1 MIKCTI
7 CENHELNGAKHTC
20 TKCDTKTIYG
30 VMQEPFIECCSYYK
44 MTAAEKQR
52 RAYFRKINSLPIDD
66 RGRGGKIIN
75 DIKKPAYNAE
85 YRRAQYVKNREEI
98 LKKQKEY
105 ADQHREEINRKA
117 RARRST

>member
-30 VMQEPFIECCSYYK
+30 VMQEQFIEFCTYYK
-44 MTAAEKQR
+44 MTAAKKQR

-66 RGRGGKIIN
+66 RSRGGK
-75 DIKKPAYNAE
+75 
-85 YRRAQYVKNREEI
+85 KNTTTST
-98 LKKQKEY
+98 
-105 ADQHREEINRKA
+105 ARK
-117 RARRST
+117 